1 MKKKTKE
8 TYHRMKNDE
17 KTKVLEGSIAWMRRE
32 AMKLMKALEK
42 AQDNNKEMRLELE
55 EARKE
60 KAFMMEYNVCTKRE
74 NLRLKKTVEQLKD
87 PENIIRYAKAIV
99 RNEEA
104 EDTVAEELPEK
115 GSVIVKSTS
124 EAGFK
129 YIKSP
134 ANANGDL
141 SIQPPVFSPVTE
153 MMIPT
158 TKNAVNSNESSSIFG
173 KR

>member
-1 MKKKTKE
+1 
-8 TYHRMKNDE
+8 
-17 KTKVLEGSIAWMRRE
+17 
-32 AMKLMKALEK
+32 
-42 AQDNNKEMRLELE
+42 MRLELE

-60 KAFMMEYNVCTKRE
+60 KVFMMEYNLCTKKE

-87 PENIIRYAKAIV
+87 PENIMRYAKAIV

-104 EDTVAEELPEK
+104 EDTVAEELPER

-129 YIKSP
+129 FVKSP
-134 ANANGDL
+134 ENANADL
-141 SIQPPVFSPVTE
+141 MIQPPIFSPETE
-153 MMIPT
+153 FNPT
-158 TKNAVNSNESSSIFG
+158 TKHAVSSNETSSIFG